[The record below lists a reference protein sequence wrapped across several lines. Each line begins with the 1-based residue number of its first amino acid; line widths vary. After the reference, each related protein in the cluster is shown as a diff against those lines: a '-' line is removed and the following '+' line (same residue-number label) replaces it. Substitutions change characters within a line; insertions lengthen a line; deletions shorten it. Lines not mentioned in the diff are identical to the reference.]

1 MPNLPGRDD
10 SLLPSSKDNNQ
21 DLTSQ
26 LHTPRSGASTSSES
40 IKAVAIYEVVKGV
53 GALLGGGGLYG
64 HGIVTLSIG

>member
-26 LHTPRSGASTSSES
+26 PHTPRSGASTSSES

-53 GALLGGGGLYG
+53 GALLGAGLYG
-64 HGIVTLSIG
+64 PGIVTLSIG